1 VIQTVMWYLIT
12 VNVDRQDEELASSLL
27 FDLGTSGIVN
37 IEEDSSR
44 VTLGGYF
51 EESARPDEITRDL
64 EARARTAGLSPIRD
78 ISVSLVADEDWM
90 KKWKEGFEPIEI
102 GERLMVAPSWSL
114 PLESDRLVVQIDPGL
129 AFGTGTHESTRLCLE
144 AIERYWRGDS
154 MLDVGTGTGI
164 LSIAAAKLVP
174 ASSIIAIDIDPQAV
188 EVAREN
194 CVING
199 VSQQVKTVEAE
210 PRRFM
215 PASFD
220 LVVANLT
227 AEVIVNLLADL
238 KGCLASAGILLLS
251 GILDELGPDVERA
264 LAESRL
270 TLIERREAGEWILLA
285 ARRSTS

>member
-1 VIQTVMWYLIT
+1 MIQTVMWYLIT

-199 VSQQVKTVEAE
+199 VSQQVLTVEVE